1 MERTAWDCSICLST
15 PEGHVHQCLNGHF
28 FCAGCLAGLPRC
40 PECRADLPSTP
51 IRCLAAEQAINA
63 LPAACRHC
71 GQEMT
76 RGDRVDHEG
85 VCPEAEVPCDAAEEG
100 CTWTGRRSAHAAR
113 VAHIAGCLHM
123 KCRDDIRRERSECKR
138 STDIESARLAAAK
151 AEVAHL
157 RRDRET
163 AQENLRKIQQ
173 SLERARREESAQAAQ
188 VAKVQEDSDR
198 RIHDILE
205 RARDARDGN
214 ISLRVVSLADGHEM
228 NFKCKETTPL
238 QKLMLAY
245 CNREGVSMGSVRFL
259 FDGNRI
265 NDTQTPGGLGME
277 AGDVIDVMQPQV

>member
-1 MERTAWDCSICLST
+1 MSVDLAVSLAEERRKRQKSASA
-15 PEGHVHQCLNGHF
+15 E
-28 FCAGCLAGLPRC
+28 
-40 PECRADLPSTP
+40 LPSIP
-51 IRCLAAEQAINA
+51 AISVA
-63 LPAACRHC
+63 VF
-71 GQEMT
+71 
-76 RGDRVDHEG
+76 GDD
-85 VCPEAEVPCDAAEEG
+85 
-100 CTWTGRRSAHAAR
+100 TTGDS
-113 VAHIAGCLHM
+113 
-123 KCRDDIRRERSECKR
+123 
-138 STDIESARLAAAK
+138 AAAK

>member
-1 MERTAWDCSICLST
+1 
-15 PEGHVHQCLNGHF
+15 
-28 FCAGCLAGLPRC
+28 
-40 PECRADLPSTP
+40 
-51 IRCLAAEQAINA
+51 
-63 LPAACRHC
+63 
-71 GQEMT
+71 MT